1 MNKKKKHYS
10 SGNRIMMQIILL
22 IVILSSATLF
32 VSFYKTQ
39 KSIIKT
45 TNETLIHRTEDSVN
59 SVLEEFNI
67 RKKQIEYI
75 SSLPEVQ
82 SFDWEQQEQV
92 LMDQAQ
98 IWGFDCVYLVDND
111 GMAHYPGT
119 EEASSIGDDF
129 LAEIKEKQE
138 FITEPWVD
146 KSRDLSV
153 TTIIMPLKDSSG
165 EIRQYICGTVDLKKV
180 NEIIQKIKIGQ
191 NGYAFI
197 VNRDGKIVAHKDMN
211 LVLNESTLYE
221 INKEDAEK
229 DNETKE
235 FINKIVTE
243 KTGTGKIGLGEQ
255 QMFTAYAPIEGTNWF
270 LVTAALESEILGDL
284 DSIAKMQIAL
294 LIAAV
299 VVGIVMSIFIKK
311 YIASELNNFKKYSD
325 ELSKFNLA
333 YRGKILKNNDFG
345 QVVDSLNSSVGV
357 LNNTIKNVKE
367 ESVGILSSNTE
378 IDSMLTNI
386 SNELQQIAAT
396 TEEISASMQ
405 ECSCS
410 VKEIDLMTQ
419 EVNENTKA
427 SVDTADEA
435 LDLAS
440 NIESTSES
448 LHTETMESKQ
458 KIELLYSKCRSNL
471 QEALD
476 KVAKVEN
483 ISKISESILDISE
496 QTNLLSLNASI
507 EAARAGEAGKGFAVV
522 ANEVKSL
529 AEESANAVK
538 NIQSNVDESL
548 DAVKQLSATATELLE
563 VVEKDIL
570 NDYNKILDVTV
581 SYKDTGVEVKGMAAR
596 FSNISNDI
604 SKAMNTIVNN
614 IDGLSAS
621 LSNVAESSGLI
632 AENMS
637 NISSSNDTIVK
648 KSEENKNK
656 ATKLSDLVDKFEL

>member
-1 MNKKKKHYS
+1 MKKKKKHYS

-45 TNETLIHRTEDSVN
+45 TNETLINRTEDSVN
-59 SVLEEFNI
+59 SVMEEFDK
-67 RKKQIEYI
+67 RKKQLEYI

-82 SFDWEQQEQV
+82 SFDWEQEEQV
-92 LMDQAQ
+92 LMDQSK
-98 IWGFDCVYLVDND
+98 IWGFDCVYLIDND
-111 GMAHYPGT
+111 GTAHYPGS
-119 EEASSIGDDF
+119 EEASSVGDDF
-129 LAEIKEKQE
+129 IAEIKEKQE

-146 KSRDLSV
+146 EAKTASV
-153 TTIIMPLKDSSG
+153 TTIIMPLKDSNG
-165 EIRQYICGTVDLKKV
+165 EIRQYICGTVNLKKV
-180 NEIIQKIKIGQ
+180 NEIIQKIKLGQ

-197 VNRDGKIVAHKDMN
+197 VSKDGKIVAHKDMN
-211 LVLNESTLYE
+211 LVLNQSTLYE
-221 INKEDAEK
+221 INKEDSEK
-229 DNETKE
+229 DSETKE
-235 FINKIVTE
+235 FINKIVNE
-243 KTGTGKIGLGEQ
+243 ETGVSEVRIGDYE
-255 QMFTAYAPIEGTNWF
+255 MFTAYIPIEGTNWS
-270 LVTAALESEILGDL
+270 LVTATPKSEILGDL
-284 DSIAKMQIAL
+284 NDIAKQQILL

-299 VVGIVMSIFIKK
+299 IVGVIISIFIKR
-311 YIASELNNFKKYSD
+311 YIASELNKFKKYSD
-325 ELSKFNLA
+325 ELSKFNLS
-333 YRGKILKNNDFG
+333 YRGKIVKNNDFG
-345 QVVDSLNSSVGV
+345 QVIGSLNSSVDV

-405 ECSCS
+405 ECSSS
-410 VKEIDLMTQ
+410 VRKIDLMTQ
-419 EVNENTKA
+419 EVNDNTKA

-435 LDLAS
+435 LDLAN
-440 NIESTSES
+440 NIESTSEI
-448 LHTETMESKQ
+448 LHTETIKSKE

-471 QEALD
+471 QEALN
-476 KVAKVEN
+476 KVANVKN

-538 NIQSNVDESL
+538 NIQSNVNESL
-548 DAVKQLSATATELLE
+548 EAVKQLSATATELLE

-570 NDYNKILDVTV
+570 NDYNKVLDVTG
-581 SYKDTGVEVKGMAAR
+581 SYKDTGVEVKEMATR
-596 FSNISNDI
+596 FSDISNDI

-621 LSNVAESSGLI
+621 LSNVTESSGLI

-637 NISSSNDTIVK
+637 NISSSNDTIVR

-656 ATKLSDLVDKFEL
+656 AGKLSDLVDKFKL